1 MTTEQPPTFREV
13 GVEEAKRLRDAGYR
27 VIDVREPVEWDEG
40 HLPGA
45 TLIPLADV
53 ASRIESEVPDRDT
66 PLLVHC
72 LSGLRSARA
81 SKTLNELG
89 YRTVVNL
96 KAHLNE
102 WRMAGGA
109 WEEPTPLLSPE
120 QRRRYSRQVL
130 IPEVG
135 QEGQRKLL
143 DSKVLLIGAGGLGSP
158 IALYLTA
165 SGVGTIGLVDD
176 DVVDESNLQRQVLHG
191 TDRVGMKKVD
201 SAELTLRG
209 LNPETRVIKHEERL
223 GADNVERL
231 IGDYDVIVDGTD
243 NFDTRYV
250 LNDAAVKLRKP
261 VVHGSIYRWDGQVT
275 TFIPFAGPCYRCM
288 YPDPA
293 PARAGARLRRGR
305 RARGAAGDRR
315 PAAGQRGLQAA
326 ARNRRD
332 PGRPAAAVRR
342 GRHHLRRG
350 PHLARS
356 GLPGLRRRI
365 DPPRDVG
372 GRGRGGARGTG
383 AMSTIRIPPV
393 LRENTGGSRELVADG
408 GTVSEALDDVFAR
421 FPALRERVTEGGQ
434 LSQFINVYVNGRDV
448 RYAEGLAT
456 SVGEADTIILLPAMA
471 GG

>member
-13 GVEEAKRLRDAGYR
+13 GVEEAKRLRDDGYR
-27 VIDVREPVEWDEG
+27 VIDVREQVEWDEG

-53 ASRIESEVPDRDT
+53 TSRIESEVPDRDT

-72 LSGLRSARA
+72 LSGVRSARA
-81 SKTLNELG
+81 SRALNQLG
-89 YRTVVNL
+89 YRNVVNL
-96 KAHLNE
+96 NAHLKE
-102 WRMAGGA
+102 WRLAGGA
-109 WEEPTPLLSPE
+109 WEEPTPLLTLE

-143 DSKVLLIGAGGLGSP
+143 DSRVLLIGAGGLGSP

-231 IGDYDVIVDGTD
+231 IGGYDVIVDGTD

-288 YPDPA
+288 YPTQPPPELAPGCDVAGVLGVLPGIVGLLQANEVFKLLLGVGETLAGRLLMFDAAGTTFDEVRIWRDPA
-293 PARAGARLRRGR
+293 CPACGEGSTRPEISTDAVEAPPAGA
-305 RARGAAGDRR
+305 AR
-315 PAAGQRGLQAA
+315 
-326 ARNRRD
+326 
-332 PGRPAAAVRR
+332 
-342 GRHHLRRG
+342 
-350 PHLARS
+350 
-356 GLPGLRRRI
+356 
-365 DPPRDVG
+365 
-372 GRGRGGARGTG
+372 
-383 AMSTIRIPPV
+383 
-393 LRENTGGSRELVADG
+393 
-408 GTVSEALDDVFAR
+408 
-421 FPALRERVTEGGQ
+421 
-434 LSQFINVYVNGRDV
+434 
-448 RYAEGLAT
+448 
-456 SVGEADTIILLPAMA
+456 
-471 GG
+471 